1 MRISNSEYY
10 DESVETASRQAIER
24 LQFEK
29 LKTLLEKVYISNP
42 FYRRKFE
49 QYGVTPSD
57 IQSLCDLSKLPFTT
71 KREFEEDQEKNPI
84 FGTNLSEPFENFVR
98 YFQTTGTTGKPLKW
112 LETKESWQWR
122 GRCAAM
128 ALWAAGVRPSDTVFF
143 PFGFGPHAAFW
154 GLFEGVY
161 HVGALAIP
169 AGGWDTLQRIK
180 SIIENKA
187 TVVCCT
193 PTYAIRL
200 AEVAKENEID
210 LKSSSV
216 RITIHAGEPGA
227 LIPSIRKKIEEAW
240 GAEAFD
246 YPGLTE
252 IGAYGIHCKHQKQAV
267 HVNESEFIIEVINPE
282 TGKPVTDGEVGE
294 MVLTNLGRSCS
305 PSIRFRTGDLV
316 KLKEGSCPC
325 GRNFRILDGGV
336 LGRIDDMVIIRGIN
350 IFPSRVGEVVES
362 HLVVGEEYQMIA
374 TSEMGGGFK
383 VIVELLD
390 GRNKE
395 EVSKAIRDDLRQR
408 FEIRMDVEIVPL
420 GTLPRSEYKSK
431 RFLDMREGLINR
443 KKV

>member
-1 MRISNSEYY
+1 MRIRNSEYY

-128 ALWAAGVRPSDTVFF
+128 ALWAAGVRPFDTVFF

-161 HVGALAIP
+161 HIGALAIP

-267 HVNESEFIIEVINPE
+267 HINESEFIIEVINPE

-316 KLKEGSCPC
+316 KFKEGPCTC

-362 HLVVGEEYQMIA
+362 HLVVGEEYQMIV
-374 TSEMGGGFK
+374 TSEMGGEFK

-431 RFLDMREGLINR
+431 RFLDMRKDLINR
-443 KKV
+443 KV